1 MSGVNYQ
8 RPDGSFDGS
17 GALLDAIG
25 GAARQIAPLFNGL
38 QYKGWNQTYS
48 PEKLRPGQPAASRY
62 AKSRDENLQRINSDP
77 RFVAPQPQPLAA
89 VAPGIRPT
97 TITLN
102 SDQTRRSQLNAMSQQ
117 AGGPAYQQ
125 RLVPTEEEAQAINRR
140 YASPE
145 YWQSDAGKSML
156 ALADGDKASEKS
168 SLADLYEAQ
177 RAVGTGARD
186 EIVSGLTAG
195 LDAQK
200 AEAIKTWATANPALA
215 LREFQKR
222 FPKGEATTGPDD
234 AAIREAMQQGRF
246 FPAEGSPRPLQAGTT
261 ETTAP
266 IEFPEISYQSAPA
279 PYAPGGVVAAP
290 FTQQETKVPVLGGD
304 DGLPVVAPV
313 NSQKFNLAGPD
324 SPLPQINGAQ
334 ALTERKTN
342 ELLLQHLAPLR
353 MGGPRR

>member
-1 MSGVNYQ
+1 MATLNGKPVQ
-8 RPDGSFDGS
+8 WMQGPGGQLGWRPFETEGQM
-17 GALLDAIG
+17 
-25 GAARQIAPLFNGL
+25 ARA
-38 QYKGWNQTYS
+38 K
-48 PEKLRPGQPAASRY
+48 AAS
-62 AKSRDENLQRINSDP
+62 P
-77 RFVAPQPQPLAA
+77 RPEGAMATLGGKPVQWMQGPGGQMGWQPFETEGQMARAQAGTRPAPSATLA
-89 VAPGIRPT
+89 
-97 TITLN
+97 TL
-102 SDQTRRSQLNAMSQQ
+102 STPPERAQLEERNRMLQQ
-117 AGGPAYQQ
+117 AGGANISQ
-125 RLVPTEEEAQAINRR
+125 RLVPTEAQAQAINRR

-177 RAVGTGARD
+177 RAVGIGARD

-222 FPKGEATTGPDD
+222 FPKGEATTGPD
-234 AAIREAMQQGRF
+234 
-246 FPAEGSPRPLQAGTT
+246 PAEGSPRPLPAGTA

-324 SPLPQINGAQ
+324 SPLPQINDAQ

-353 MGGPRR
+353 MGGAR